1 MWMNECQSFCQFD
14 IERHTAGSQFLS
26 TCYKTMFV
34 SENKFLYSLSSS
46 LFNGT
51 LVDPSYDD
59 PPPQNCTV
67 GCMNG
72 CAPRDIGCRWNS
84 TLHLPELYDVATG
97 AVITDD
103 QPVVNYTGTTN
114 NDANNDAFN
123 ITYEFCYEFNLPI
136 GSVGYRD
143 APPGI
148 ASDGQSVACDESNL
162 PYVIN
167 NSCQHHPSTIL
178 VNIIPLSLIVSQIRA
193 RAITLFHSHTHTHT
207 HTTLGMLLGK
217 PKTKAHFK
225 IFVLQRAMRTLD
237 LSFN

>member
-1 MWMNECQSFCQFD
+1 MDVLHEPYWS
-14 IERHTAGSQFLS
+14 
-26 TCYKTMFV
+26 
-34 SENKFLYSLSSS
+34 
-46 LFNGT
+46 
-51 LVDPSYDD
+51 
-59 PPPQNCTV
+59 
-67 GCMNG
+67 
-72 CAPRDIGCRWNS
+72 RWNS

-123 ITYEFCYEFNLPI
+123 ITYEYCYEFNLPI

-143 APPGI
+143 APSI
-148 ASDGQSVACDESNL
+148 DSDGGSVACDESNL

-178 VNIIPLSLIVSQIRA
+178 VNIIPLSLIVSRIRSLSLSLSLSH
-193 RAITLFHSHTHTHT
+193 THTHTHT
-207 HTTLGMLLGK
+207 HTTLGMLLCK